1 VLFFADAMLKYIIKR
16 IILMI
21 PVILFV
27 SLMVFTI
34 MHLIPGDPAYV
45 MLGEDVSQEAVDSL
59 RKELGLDRSLPVQ
72 YLSWVSKAIRGDL
85 GRSIKTNAKILDSIL
100 TRLPVTIHLAIS
112 AIVFSIIIALPVGI
126 IAGVKPRS
134 TADVIATVFAM
145 GGIAMPSFWLGIL
158 LIFFIS
164 LQLGWLPISGYVH
177 PGEDL
182 WDSIRHM
189 ILPAIALGGSL
200 AATNTRFIRSSMLEV
215 MNKEYITTARAK
227 GLREITTIRVHA
239 LKNALIPVVTMLGLQ
254 LGLLFG
260 GALVVET
267 VFAIPGLGRLIVD
280 AIFARD
286 FPMVQ
291 GIVLFMAVFVLT
303 ANFIVDILYSFLDPR
318 IRLSR

>member
-1 VLFFADAMLKYIIKR
+1 MLRHILAR
-16 IILMI
+16 LILMI
-21 PVILFV
+21 PVIFFV
-27 SLMVFTI
+27 SIMVFTI

-45 MLGEDVSQEAVDSL
+45 MLGEEASQERVNAL

-72 YLSWVSKAIRGDL
+72 YVSWLAKAVQGDL
-85 GRSIKTNAKILDSIL
+85 GRSIKSNVKVLEAILA
-100 TRLPVTIHLAIS
+100 RLPVTGYLALS
-112 AIVFSIIIALPVGI
+112 AILFSILVALPVGI
-126 IAGVKPRS
+126 IAGVKPKS
-134 TADVIATVFAM
+134 TLDVLGTVFAM

-158 LIFFIS
+158 LIFFFS
-164 LQLGWLPISGYVH
+164 LHLGWLPISGYVS
-177 PGEDL
+177 PREDL
-182 WDSIRHM
+182 WESLRHM
-189 ILPAIALGGSL
+189 VLPAVTLGGSL

-227 GLREITTIRVHA
+227 GLREIGVVRVHA

-267 VFAIPGLGRLIVD
+267 IFAIPGLGRLIVG

-291 GIVLFMAVFVLT
+291 GIVLFMAVFVLM
-303 ANFIVDILYSFLDPR
+303 ANFLVDILYSFLDPR